1 MGINMAHREVVK
13 VTAED
18 MARARNNDQASNW
31 KEKTMNA
38 TFIKLS
44 AVAIAFSMSVA
55 IPAAYSEEK
64 GKGKEKGKQNVDA
77 KEKHGREAGELPH
90 GLEQFS
96 EKKGNL
102 PSGLQKK
109 KDENESLPRGLEQGG
124 KKLTSTSKG
133 KRSSK

>member
-1 MGINMAHREVVK
+1 
-13 VTAED
+13 
-18 MARARNNDQASNW
+18 
-31 KEKTMNA
+31 MNA

-55 IPAAYSEEK
+55 IPAAYSEGK

-96 EKKGNL
+96 EKRA
-102 PSGLQKK
+102 PSRQDCRKRKMTMGRL
-109 KDENESLPRGLEQGG
+109 R
-124 KKLTSTSKG
+124 TVSTVVA
-133 KRSSK
+133 RS

>member
-1 MGINMAHREVVK
+1 M
-13 VTAED
+13 
-18 MARARNNDQASNW
+18 
-31 KEKTMNA
+31 KT

-44 AVAIAFSMSVA
+44 AVAIAFSMSVG
-55 IPAAYSEEK
+55 IPAAYSDGK
-64 GKGKEKGKQNVDA
+64 AKGKEKGKQNINA

-109 KDENESLPRGLEQGG
+109 KDENASLPRGLEQGG
-124 KKLTSTSKG
+124 KKLTSNSKG
-133 KRSSK
+133 KKSSK